1 MCSSITQGRIKIE
14 PSHDVMV
21 YFKYLIT
28 CTTLKQGLREV
39 KFTCITLKS
48 GSIMSVGFL
57 ILEDLP
63 VRKKCIEA
71 QQVWDRFSESN
82 EEVLS
87 NFRKKKTLTF
97 IWESNRLEGTLPKEA
112 KQKDVEKVL
121 MEAVEERDVSKL
133 NKVPACTSGSSIDK
147 PTQQLM
153 NHLKAFFCLC
163 PRFPDKQS
171 LPNLSEE
178 LIKHTHGVMMQGLET
193 DDGTKVNAGV
203 YRAMSVHAGDHV
215 FPSHKCIPAN
225 MARIVAEYES
235 KATHDHDHL
244 QLASWLF
251 FQVVSLHP
259 FEDGNGRLS
268 RLLWCY
274 SLMRD
279 GLPFPAVLTSGHRRS
294 QKHLV
299 RCLEHDRR
307 LSVSDQPHLTNL
319 SVVSIK
325 QAWDSFLEDSK
336 TPCAL

>member
-1 MCSSITQGRIKIE
+1 
-14 PSHDVMV
+14 
-21 YFKYLIT
+21 
-28 CTTLKQGLREV
+28 
-39 KFTCITLKS
+39 
-48 GSIMSVGFL
+48 MSVERGFL
-57 ILEDLP
+57 GSENSEMF
-63 VRKKCIEA
+63 RKKCTEA
-71 QQVWDRFSESN
+71 QEVWDRLSKSN
-82 EEVLS
+82 EEQETLS
-87 NFRKKKTLTF
+87 NFRKKKILRF

-112 KQKDVEKVL
+112 KRTEVDRVL
-121 MEAVEERDVSKL
+121 VKSLKGEPKLSDVS
-133 NKVPACTSGSSIDK
+133 GIDK

-307 LSVSDQPHLTNL
+307 LSVSDQPHLTWL

-325 QAWDSFLEDSK
+325 KAWDSFLEETKS
-336 TPCAL
+336 PL

>member
-1 MCSSITQGRIKIE
+1 
-14 PSHDVMV
+14 
-21 YFKYLIT
+21 
-28 CTTLKQGLREV
+28 
-39 KFTCITLKS
+39 
-48 GSIMSVGFL
+48 MSVGFL
-57 ILEDLP
+57 ILDDSP

-71 QQVWDRFSESN
+71 QEVWERFSKCN

-87 NFRKKKTLTF
+87 NFRKQKTLTF

-112 KQKDVEKVL
+112 KQADVEKAL
-121 MEAVEERDVSKL
+121 MKVIEERDMSKL
-133 NKVPACTSGSSIDK
+133 NKGPACSGGPGIDK

-153 NHLKAFFCLC
+153 NHLKAFFFLC
-163 PRFPDKQS
+163 CQSPDKQS

-203 YRAMSVHAGDHV
+203 YRTMSVHAGDHV
-215 FPSHKCIPAN
+215 FPSHECIPTN
-225 MARIVAEYES
+225 MARIVAEYEF
-235 KATHDHDHL
+235 KASHDHDPF

-319 SVVSIK
+319 SVVSIN
-325 QAWDSFLEDSK
+325 QAWDSFLEEAK
-336 TPCAL
+336 NPL